1 MATQKQI
8 SANRRNAQ
16 KSTGPKSD
24 EGKAV
29 SSLNAVRH
37 GFTAQ
42 HNVLSIEEA
51 PEFDALRDEFLAE
64 HQPATPTE
72 FAQFELMVSAFWRL
86 RRLRATE
93 TAFLDREM
101 ERMEDEDDLD
111 YRDPG
116 PLDRLAGVYNWHA
129 GSAGTLALF
138 SRYEG
143 RLERSFYRALHELER
158 LRAQRPAAPAPAVT
172 ETKQEPKPD
181 IGFVSSDPENTPAPG
196 PGDGAPTAIQVPDL
210 LPDEVR
216 KWNDSPQAITRNG

>member
-8 SANRRNAQ
+8 AANRRNAQ
-16 KSTGPKSD
+16 KSTGPITG

-37 GFTAQ
+37 GFTAK

-116 PLDRLAGVYNWHA
+116 PLDRLAGVYNWHS
-129 GSAGTLALF
+129 GSGGTLALF
-138 SRYEG
+138 SRYEA
-143 RLERSFYRALHELER
+143 RLERSFNRALHELER
-158 LRAQRPAAPAPAVT
+158 LKARRAKTEPLPQPTEKEQVPAEPQCPEMGLGPFGQIMRDAP
-172 ETKQEPKPD
+172 PD
-181 IGFVSSDPENTPAPG
+181 PG
-196 PGDGAPTAIQVPDL
+196 PEPLPPPPASPPHANDGPPAF
-210 LPDEVR
+210 
-216 KWNDSPQAITRNG
+216 